1 MDMVNYGIWDSAV
14 NRLRDE
20 GLVDDR
26 AEAAAKAARTSSLQV
41 VPVEVRDGLPLMGL
55 HTR

>member
-1 MDMVNYGIWDSAV
+1 MVKYGIWDSAV

-26 AEAAAKAARTSSLQV
+26 AEAAAKADRASSLQV

-55 HTR
+55 RTR